1 MNRRIRNGAGL
12 SLVVVGL
19 LLVGNSVRACSVPVF
34 RYALER
40 WRSDPY
46 QVVVFHR
53 GKLTADQQVA
63 VDALKPD
70 GLAGDKFA
78 NITLRL
84 VDLAGKVDP
93 AMQALWKQQ
102 KTKTLPWMVVR
113 YPAPIPPAWAGR
125 LSQPSVTRLLDSPI
139 RREVARRILKG
150 DCGVWVLL
158 ESGDRK
164 KDDAAFRLLTAR
176 LKHEQSH
183 LKLPEF
189 SEKDRTDGLIDID
202 PQQLKV
208 AFSVIRLSRN
218 DPAEKLFVEM
228 LLGSDVETYED
239 TPLGLRDKQF
249 DGQPIAFP
257 VFGRGRVLPPSIG
270 KGINAENVSIDCST
284 LVGECTCTVKRS
296 NPGLDLVMAVD
307 WDTLVEP
314 QIKIDDAL
322 PPLPGLGSFTST
334 GSDSLPKE
342 KTGSDSGKPTGTT
355 TASSAAT
362 AGHNAAT
369 PETSAATA
377 GMNGVLRN
385 TLVLLGIC
393 VFGVAVASMVLTAR
407 RN

>member
-1 MNRRIRNGAGL
+1 MNRGFRNGIGL
-12 SLVVVGL
+12 CLAMAGL
-19 LLVGNSVRACSVPVF
+19 LLVGNTVRACSVPVF

-53 GKLTADQQVA
+53 GKLTTDQQAV

-70 GLAGDKFA
+70 GLAGKKST
-78 NITLRL
+78 NIMLRT

-93 AMQALWKQQ
+93 AVQTLWKQQ
-102 KTKTLPWMVVR
+102 KTKVLPWMVVR
-113 YPAPIPPAWAGR
+113 YPAPVPPAWVGP
-125 LSQPSVTRLLDSPI
+125 LSQQTVSQLLDSPV

-158 ESGDRK
+158 ESGDSK
-164 KDDAAFRLLTAR
+164 QDDAAFGLLTAR
-176 LKHEQSH
+176 LKYEQSH
-183 LKLPEF
+183 LKLPEI
-189 SEKDRTDGLIDID
+189 SEKDRADGLIDID
-202 PQQLKV
+202 PQQFKV

-218 DPAEKLFVEM
+218 DPAEKLFVQM

-239 TPLGLRDKQF
+239 TPFGLRDRQF

-257 VFGRGRVLPPSIG
+257 IFGRGRVLPPSIG
-270 KGINAENVSIDCST
+270 KGINAENVSIDCNT

-296 NPGLDLVMAVD
+296 NPGLDLVMSVD

-314 QIKIDDAL
+314 QIKIDEAL

-334 GSDSLPKE
+334 GSEGGDAAGSG
-342 KTGSDSGKPTGTT
+342 TGSSTDTE
-355 TASSAAT
+355 TASSTATADSTLGTPAAAT
-362 AGHNAAT
+362 
-369 PETSAATA
+369 

-393 VFGVAVASMVLTAR
+393 VFGVAVASMFLAAR
-407 RN
+407 RS

>member
-1 MNRRIRNGAGL
+1 MNRGFRSGMGL
-12 SLVVVGL
+12 CLAMAGL

-53 GKLTADQQVA
+53 GKLTTDQQTI
-63 VDALKPD
+63 VDSLKTD
-70 GLAGDKFA
+70 GLVGKKST
-78 NITLRL
+78 NITLQT
-84 VDLAGKVDP
+84 VDLVGKVDP

-102 KTKTLPWMVVR
+102 ETKTLPWMVVR
-113 YPAPIPPAWAGR
+113 YPAPIPPVWAGS
-125 LSQPSVTRLLDSPI
+125 LSQQTVTLLLDSPI

-158 ESGDRK
+158 ESGDTK
-164 KDDAAFRLLTAR
+164 KDDAAYKLLKAR
-176 LKHEQSH
+176 LKHERSH
-183 LKLPEF
+183 LKLPEI
-189 SEKDRTDGLIDID
+189 SEKDRADGLIDID

-239 TPLGLRDKQF
+239 TPLGLRDRQF
-249 DGQPIAFP
+249 DGQPLAFP

-296 NPGLDLVMAVD
+296 NPGLDLVMSVD
-307 WDTLVEP
+307 WDMLVEP
-314 QIKIDDAL
+314 QMKIDDAL

-334 GSDSLPKE
+334 GSGD
-342 KTGSDSGKPTGTT
+342 GDA
-355 TASSAAT
+355 TASDTAVPTDSAAASST
-362 AGHNAAT
+362 PIAEGVLTTPAA
-369 PETSAATA
+369 AV

-393 VFGVAVASMVLTAR
+393 VFGVAVASMFLAAR
-407 RN
+407 RS